1 MLDDNLDEPVRR
13 FGRHG
18 WYLVGLVV
26 SYVLIVASSQIVG
39 GLPLKVASL
48 LVSIWYVA
56 AYIHVSRLKQRRVPT
71 ALWVMTVFWMV
82 YYPIRLLVV
91 MSNRQSDAVHFITYY
106 ATDADLTWVWLVSGA
121 GFTALLVGHALA
133 TFVPVNEVRAS
144 TTRGQY
150 QGIAVA
156 ALALTMASNY
166 VGSASGLLGNASL
179 LYLFGIGGLAFTDA
193 SEQRLRLS
201 TMSILGVAILLGTAT
216 SFKELAVLPVAAWMI
231 GYFVGSPRVRWFA
244 ILTTM
249 VLGLIGYLG
258 VEGQRISSKGNI
270 VSAAWNALT
279 RYDLTLKFEGDH
291 RKSAG
296 EMVSDITGSMSARTS
311 GVEAMLLF
319 RRDVPTVV
327 PYQHGASIFEPA
339 INIIPG
345 VGRLHT
351 TKFTQLSLG
360 RWYNV
365 NFYTSNPETDPS
377 SQALTVM
384 ADFYL
389 NWDVLGILI
398 GMMLLG
404 AAARLFDA
412 KMPANSAFGVASF
425 AYVGTA
431 FAGIERNVAYYLV
444 TIGIRVAIVA
454 ALVVILGATA
464 PQVIGAPSRLADER
478 VDGSPPRR
486 HDPRPPGTGDAS
498 WTPNARW

>member
-1 MLDDNLDEPVRR
+1 MTYSDDFEDEFDDEYDDEYDVPVRR

-18 WYLVGLVV
+18 WYLVGLVA
-26 SYVLIVASSQIVG
+26 SYVLIVVSSQMVG
-39 GLPLKVASL
+39 GLPLKVAAL
-48 LVSIWYVA
+48 LLSIWYIA
-56 AYIHVSRLKQRRVPT
+56 AYIHVSRLKQRRIPT
-71 ALWVMTVFWMV
+71 ALWVMTLFWMI
-82 YYPIRLLVV
+82 YYPIRLLVI
-91 MSNRQSDAVHFITYY
+91 MSNRHSHAVHFITYY

-133 TFVPVNEVRAS
+133 TFVPVNEMRAS

-156 ALALTMASNY
+156 ALALTMVSNY

-179 LYLFGIGGLAFTDA
+179 LYLFGIGGLAYTDA
-193 SEQRLRLS
+193 SERRLRLS

-216 SFKELAVLPVAAWMI
+216 SFKELAILPVVAWMI
-231 GYFVGSPRVRWFA
+231 GYFVGSPRIRWFA
-244 ILTTM
+244 VLAT
-249 VLGLIGYLG
+249 VFLGLMGYLG
-258 VEGQRISSKGNI
+258 VEGQRISGKGNI
-270 VSAAWNALT
+270 VSEAWNALT

-291 RKSAG
+291 RKNAG
-296 EMVSDITGSMSARTS
+296 EMVTDITSNMSARTS
-311 GVEAMLLF
+311 GVEAMLLL
-319 RRDVPTVV
+319 RRDLPNVV

-339 INIIPG
+339 INMIPG
-345 VGRLHT
+345 VSRLHT

-398 GMMLLG
+398 GMLFLG

-412 KMPANSAFGVASF
+412 KFPADSAFGVAIF

-431 FAGIERNVAYYLV
+431 FAGIERNVAYFLV
-444 TIGIRVAIVA
+444 TIGIRVAIIAV
-454 ALVVILGATA
+454 LVVILGATG
-464 PQVIGAPSRLADER
+464 PQMIGATD
-478 VDGSPPRR
+478 RR
-486 HDPRPPGTGDAS
+486 PDDAR
-498 WTPNARW
+498 WTDNARR